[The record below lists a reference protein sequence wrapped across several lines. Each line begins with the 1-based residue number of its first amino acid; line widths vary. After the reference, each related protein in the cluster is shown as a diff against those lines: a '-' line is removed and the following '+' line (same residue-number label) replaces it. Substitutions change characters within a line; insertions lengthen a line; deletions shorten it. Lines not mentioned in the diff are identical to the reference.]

1 TQEIVDSLFPPGFA
15 RVMRSTVSSQALAF
29 KDLGP
34 YPHDPERA
42 RALLAEAG
50 YGPGNPLSVRATYV
64 TGGGILLSE
73 IVTLVGAYW
82 SAVGVNVEIVEQD
95 EATYQDERTNRSYEI
110 QFTQNSG
117 GLGDVAS
124 NEGRLFHSS
133 DGRFGFN
140 DPEADRIIEAA

>member
-1 TQEIVDSLFPPGFA
+1 
-15 RVMRSTVSSQALAF
+15 
-29 KDLGP
+29 
-34 YPHDPERA
+34 
-42 RALLAEAG
+42 
-50 YGPGNPLSVRATYV
+50 
-64 TGGGILLSE
+64 ILLSE

-140 DPEADRIIEAA
+140 DPEADRIIEAARSELDPARQSELWGELQEYLREQVNAIYLVELSGLFGVRNEVGNFNPGPDVLRADFRAVTLDE